1 MNETIDQP
9 PHRAGSPTYNLL
21 MPPDTRPVETMSNS
35 EALEELVEADIAL
48 FRAVAGYHSP
58 TLDRILP
65 VLSEAA
71 SYSRLWIGF
80 ASLLAAVGGDRGRG
94 AAAEAMTAVG
104 LTSAAA
110 NLAAKNLVPRP
121 RPQSAVPEKRRLE
134 QPESSSFPSGHT
146 ASAAAFSSVIG
157 DEYPGLYI
165 PITALAAA
173 VGFSRVYTG
182 VHYPG
187 DVLAG
192 WILGRA
198 VAGAVRAFW
207 PKRWR

>member
-1 MNETIDQP
+1 
-9 PHRAGSPTYNLL
+9 
-21 MPPDTRPVETMSNS
+21 MPQDSRPVETMSNA
-35 EALEELVEADIAL
+35 EALDELVEADVAL

-58 TLDRILP
+58 VLDRILP
-65 VLSEAA
+65 VLSEVAN
-71 SYSRLWIGF
+71 YSRLWMGI
-80 ASLLAAVGGDRGRG
+80 ASILVVVGGRKGRG
-94 AAAEAMTAVG
+94 TAAEAMTALG
-104 LTSAAA
+104 ITSATA
-110 NLAAKNLVPRP
+110 NFAAKNLIPRR
-121 RPQSAVPEKRRLE
+121 RPESAVPEKRRLE

-157 DEYPGLYI
+157 DKYPGLYI

-192 WILGRA
+192 WLLGRA

>member
-1 MNETIDQP
+1 MTN
-9 PHRAGSPTYNLL
+9 A
-21 MPPDTRPVETMSNS
+21 

-58 TLDRILP
+58 ILDRIMP

-71 SYSRLWIGF
+71 NYSRLWMGIAALF
-80 ASLLAAVGGDRGRG
+80 ALVGKRRGRN
-94 AAAEAMTAVG
+94 AAAEAMSAVAV
-104 LTSAAA
+104 TSAAA
-110 NLAAKNLVPRP
+110 NLAAKSLVRRP

-157 DEYPGLYI
+157 DEYPWLYL
-165 PITALAAA
+165 PITALASA

-192 WILGRA
+192 WLLGRA
-198 VAGAVRAFW
+198 VAGIVRAVW
-207 PKRWR
+207 PRRWR

>member
-1 MNETIDQP
+1 
-9 PHRAGSPTYNLL
+9 
-21 MPPDTRPVETMSNS
+21 MPNDNRPVETMTNA

-58 TLDRILP
+58 TLDRIMP

-71 SYSRLWIGF
+71 NYSRLWIGL
-80 ASLLAAVGGDRGRG
+80 ASLLAAVGGRRGRG
-94 AAAEAMTAVG
+94 SAAEAMTAVG

-157 DEYPGLYI
+157 DEYPGMYL